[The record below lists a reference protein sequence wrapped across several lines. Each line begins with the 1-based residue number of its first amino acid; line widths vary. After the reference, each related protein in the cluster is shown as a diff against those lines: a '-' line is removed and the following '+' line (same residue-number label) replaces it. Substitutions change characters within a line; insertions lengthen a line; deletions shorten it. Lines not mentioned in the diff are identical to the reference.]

1 MLHAHSS
8 TLVRPDMTTDSETLH
23 CSTHGESQT
32 TYVCEHLAENAAQRW
47 HCDYPTQDK
56 PWPDAWCT
64 CCNAEFLKQGEWN
77 EKNEGVINIK
87 LLCSSC
93 YERRKGES
101 ITYMDA
107 ASGKQ
112 WGTFLPQCCE
122 ELSKKNERLWQ
133 RLSLASYK
141 RWDWNQDSAELVFSN
156 DGIPGVIA
164 RIVFVGSFS
173 TRSETWLWAWA
184 NFNLVEAVRKPLIAV
199 RDYGEQKDFLPLT
212 IPKWLATQEDGWHM
226 AAVAARILGAEGV
239 YRTPSD
245 YGFTFMLLHDV
256 RTV

>member
-1 MLHAHSS
+1 
-8 TLVRPDMTTDSETLH
+8 MTTDSETLH

-47 HCDYPTQDK
+47 HCDYPSQDK

-77 EKNEGVINIK
+77 EKNEGVVNIK

-101 ITYMDA
+101 ITCMDA

-112 WGTFLPQCCE
+112 WKSFLSACCE

-133 RLSLASYK
+133 RLSLAAYK
-141 RWDWNQDSAELVFSN
+141 RWDWNQDSAECTHCLV
-156 DGIPGVIA
+156 
-164 RIVFVGSFS
+164 
-173 TRSETWLWAWA
+173 
-184 NFNLVEAVRKPLIAV
+184 
-199 RDYGEQKDFLPLT
+199 
-212 IPKWLATQEDGWHM
+212 
-226 AAVAARILGAEGV
+226 
-239 YRTPSD
+239 
-245 YGFTFMLLHDV
+245 
-256 RTV
+256 